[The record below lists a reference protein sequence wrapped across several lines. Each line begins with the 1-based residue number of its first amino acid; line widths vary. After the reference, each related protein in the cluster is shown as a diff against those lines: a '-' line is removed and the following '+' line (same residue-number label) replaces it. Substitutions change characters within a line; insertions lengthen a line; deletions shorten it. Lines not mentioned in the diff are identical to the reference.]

1 MKHSPTDRDA
11 SPHPGIGSRAFI
23 GFVAALMAINALSI
37 DIMLP
42 ALPDIGR
49 SLEIVEANQRQ
60 WVISS
65 YMLGFGV
72 AQLVYGPL
80 SDRHGRRPILMV
92 SLVLF
97 VLTSLAAT
105 FASSFEGMMVARVLQ
120 GVAAAA
126 TRVLAISIVR
136 DCYSGR
142 RMARIMSLSFIVF
155 LAVPILAPSIGQ
167 LILLVA
173 PWPWI
178 FAVLGLF
185 GAAVLV
191 WTALRL
197 PETLHPEYRRPM
209 SLRIVLQG
217 ARKVLGTRASL
228 GYNLASTL
236 MFGSLLGFINSSQQI
251 FATTF
256 GAPHLFTTI
265 FAAAASAMAVASYV
279 NSRIVERLGSRRIS
293 HGALIGFIAVA
304 LIHLAIALS
313 GHETIWTFSI
323 LQAVLMGCFGLSA
336 SNFNAMAM
344 EPMGAIAGTAASIQ
358 GFVSTVGGTL
368 IGAVVGQSFDGTTVP
383 VSLGYVVLGV
393 LTLLAVFIT
402 ERGRL
407 FRPQCAPVST
417 Q

>member
-1 MKHSPTDRDA
+1 
-11 SPHPGIGSRAFI
+11 
-23 GFVAALMAINALSI
+23 
-37 DIMLP
+37 
-42 ALPDIGR
+42 
-49 SLEIVEANQRQ
+49 
-60 WVISS
+60 
-65 YMLGFGV
+65 
-72 AQLVYGPL
+72 
-80 SDRHGRRPILMV
+80 
-92 SLVLF
+92 
-97 VLTSLAAT
+97 
-105 FASSFEGMMVARVLQ
+105 MMVARVLQ

-126 TRVLAISIVR
+126 TRVLATSIVR

-155 LAVPILAPSIGQ
+155 LAVPILAPTIGQ

-173 PWPWI
+173 PWPWT
-178 FAVLGLF
+178 FAALALF
-185 GAAVLV
+185 GLALLA

-197 PETLHPEYRRPM
+197 PETLHPEYRKPM
-209 SLRIVLQG
+209 SLRILLQS

-228 GYNLASTL
+228 GYTLASTL
-236 MFGSLLGFINSSQQI
+236 MFGSLLGFISSSQQI

-265 FAAAASAMAVASYV
+265 FAAAAGAMAVASYV

-304 LIHLAIALS
+304 LIHLAIALG